1 MNQQQVITM
10 SRISRRPM
18 RIGTHAAGLAR
29 RALGLCGFFLCLL
42 ALNTQ
47 TCSSSVQAHQ
57 SAGLTGSRQGQIP
70 VAGAATLGIRV
81 VLKDAD
87 GGGPT
92 GTIDVSRR
100 GARGLPLRD
109 VTREGGRVLPA
120 DPGLAFF
127 EGELATLG
135 KTFETGLLADI
146 AGPLSAKTGK

>member
-1 MNQQQVITM
+1 M
-10 SRISRRPM
+10 SRIRRRPT
-18 RIGTHAAGLAR
+18 RIGTHAAGLGR

-47 TCSSSVQAHQ
+47 TCSSSVQARQ
-57 SAGLTGSRQGQIP
+57 SAGVTGSRQGQIP
-70 VAGAATLGIRV
+70 VAGATLGICV

-92 GTIDVSRR
+92 GTIDSSRR
-100 GARGLPLRD
+100 GARGLPLGN

-120 DPGLAFF
+120 DPGLAVL

-135 KTFETGLLADI
+135 KTFETGLLDDI
-146 AGPLSAKTGK
+146 AGPLSTTTGK